1 MIICI
6 IKLFS
11 YIILYENVIGPIS
24 IGHQLA
30 LFRQAT
36 DLLLKVVT
44 SREDKDQSLSE
55 REGNWDGGGM
65 GIGYCAEPS
74 VRLL

>member
-44 SREDKDQSLSE
+44 SR
-55 REGNWDGGGM
+55 
-65 GIGYCAEPS
+65 
-74 VRLL
+74 